1 MHVALLSG
9 TVVRTADG
17 DFTIEALPV
26 GSVLLDGSIVQ
37 AITPSLTGR
46 DIVMFTPGSLDGAYR
61 PELLYLPTESV
72 VRRWDAAAIS
82 PTAKWF
88 AAGGAAN
95 GDTVRITK
103 APRRL
108 RCFTV
113 KTNAQWLRLAQGV
126 DVATCIMP
134 AGAGCVATVAGQGD
148 IAPARRMTR
157 FPEAEAIPL
166 DQRQLPVLL
175 AADGQWAALIAR
187 ERVGD
192 DLLFHFRVHAA
203 SEHLQVM
210 SMAYLPI
217 GSQDRGPTARRFGV
231 AILEI
236 AVDGVPLP
244 LDGTAF
250 LAGFYETEGETP
262 RRWRWTNG
270 AGSLVIPMGEQARM
284 VTVRLTDW
292 HELLRDQPE

>member
-17 DFTIEALPV
+17 DFTVEALPI
-26 GSVLLDGSIVQ
+26 GSLLLDGSVVQ
-37 AITPSLTGR
+37 AITPHLSGY
-46 DIVMFTPGSLDGAYR
+46 DIVMFAAGSLDGVC
-61 PELLYLPTESV
+61 PLDLLYLPTESV
-72 VRRWDAAAIS
+72 VRRWDAAAI
-82 PTAKWF
+82 PQTAKWF
-88 AAGGAAN
+88 VAGGAAN

-103 APRRL
+103 SPRRL

-113 KTNAQWLRLAQGV
+113 QTNAQWLRLAQGV

-134 AGAGCVATVAGQGD
+134 AGAGCVATVACRGD

-157 FPEAEAIPL
+157 FPEEEAIPL
-166 DQRQLPVLL
+166 DQRQHPVLL

-192 DLLFHFRVHAA
+192 DLLFHFRVHAV
-203 SEHLQVM
+203 SEHLQVL
-210 SMAYLPI
+210 SRAYLPI

-244 LDGTAF
+244 LEGTAF
-250 LAGFYETEGETP
+250 LAGFYEAEGEAP

-270 AGSLVIPMGEQARM
+270 AGSFVIPVGEQARM
-284 VTVRLTDW
+284 VTVRLTNW